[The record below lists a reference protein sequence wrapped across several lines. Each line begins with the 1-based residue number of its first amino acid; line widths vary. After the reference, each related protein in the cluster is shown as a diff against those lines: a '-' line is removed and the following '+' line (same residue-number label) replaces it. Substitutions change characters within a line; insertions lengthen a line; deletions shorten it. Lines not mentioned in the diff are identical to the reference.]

1 MTSCTREELVSLLTM
16 CCLQSQPEQ
25 ICPVNRIISNEM
37 CIELCKKE
45 EKAIR
50 DCCNSICSENNTFM
64 KIFDQVSLYKSKI
77 HSEWFSTNQGNFVMF
92 IFLIL
97 NGRFIILCNVLIN
110 LLMLQMIVM

>member
-64 KIFDQVSLYKSKI
+64 KIFDQVSLYVLTCCIQCHGYLHI
-77 HSEWFSTNQGNFVMF
+77 HLQ
-92 IFLIL
+92 IFEL
-97 NGRFIILCNVLIN
+97 V
-110 LLMLQMIVM
+110 

>member
-45 EKAIR
+45 EKTIR
-50 DCCNSICSENNTFM
+50 DCCNTICSENNTFM

-77 HSEWFSTNQGNFVMF
+77 HSEWFSSNQGHFVR
-92 IFLIL
+92 LIL
-97 NGRFIILCNVLIN
+97 
-110 LLMLQMIVM
+110 

>member
-64 KIFDQVSLYKSKI
+64 KIFDQVSLYKS
-77 HSEWFSTNQGNFVMF
+77 S
-92 IFLIL
+92 
-97 NGRFIILCNVLIN
+97 
-110 LLMLQMIVM
+110 